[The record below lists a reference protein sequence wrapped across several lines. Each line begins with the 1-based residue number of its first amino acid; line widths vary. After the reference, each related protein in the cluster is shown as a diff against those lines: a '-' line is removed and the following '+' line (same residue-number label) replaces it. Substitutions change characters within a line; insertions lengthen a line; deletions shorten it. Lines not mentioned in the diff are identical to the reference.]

1 VIKAVYRDGRVEL
14 LDPVPA
20 DWEEGLELEVGLSE
34 EQPPLDDES
43 FEQWQ
48 ADMAAA
54 TAGLIEED
62 HDGLVQAIEEHE
74 RESKELGRREMERA
88 ANLFLDEREDGPK
101 KSA

>member
-1 VIKAVYRDGRVEL
+1 VIKAVYRHGRVEL

-34 EQPPLDDES
+34 GQPPLDDES

-54 TAGLIEED
+54 TAGLTEED
-62 HDGLVQAIEEHE
+62 HDRLITRDTSEHYGEIEADLK
-74 RESKELGRREMERA
+74 RRGRV
-88 ANLFLDEREDGPK
+88 
-101 KSA
+101 

>member
-1 VIKAVYRDGRVEL
+1 VIKAVYRLGRVEL

-20 DWEEGLELEVGLSE
+20 DWEEGLELEVGLAE
-34 EQPPLDDES
+34 GQPPLDGES

-54 TAGLIEED
+54 TAGLTDED
-62 HDGLVQAIEEHE
+62 HDRLVRAIEEHE
-74 RESKELGRREMERA
+74 VLSKELGRREMERA
-88 ANLFLDEREDGPK
+88 SNLFQGEQEDGPK